1 MNRNFAQLDENNKIV
16 YAPDWVIRV
25 DHHHEE
31 WDEPVYDEDGNPI
44 IDPDTGEQKTEHK
57 TSDWDTER
65 RELHPT
71 ADDYAHAKDGPWL
84 PLDSTKPEKD
94 GAYFVST
101 EYGDLVDGRIV
112 RRYDERPIV
121 APEPIN
127 RRWTRLKIKTALAMA
142 GMIVKAEEYLS
153 GVDIAPNYN
162 AWQALSDCDYVEE
175 NWPQKE
181 TWNAVLDGAAE
192 AFGKTR
198 AEIDAFIDSIPTEEM
213 R

>member
-1 MNRNFAQLDENNKIV
+1 MLNRNYGKLRDDARII
-16 YAPDWVIRV
+16 YAPSEVKV
-25 DHHHEE
+25 
-31 WDEPVYDEDGNPI
+31 GNTYYPA
-44 IDPDTGEQKTEHK
+44 
-57 TSDWDTER
+57 
-65 RELHPT
+65 PT
-71 ADDYAHAKDGPWL
+71 AEQYAAYGYYPI
-84 PLDSTKPEKD
+84 DSARPEKD
-94 GAYFVST
+94 GAHFVST
-101 EYGDLVDGRIV
+101 EYGDIVDGRIV
-112 RRYDERPIV
+112 RRYEERPIV

-162 AWQALSDCDYVEE
+162 AWQALGDCDYVEE

-198 AEIDAFIDSIPTEEM
+198 AEIDAFIDSIPTEVA
-213 R
+213 